1 MVSKLKNLAA
11 FGNAAHD
18 KVSTL
23 RALHI
28 GAVIVSLFLSFIRHL
43 SAKRT
48 KYPPFIRQI

>member
-1 MVSKLKNLAA
+1 MQFISVWRTGVGVMP
-11 FGNAAHD
+11 FQ
-18 KVSTL
+18 VRT
-23 RALHI
+23 RPALHI